1 MISSLFIKNI
11 ALIDSLNV
19 EFSDGLNIVSGET
32 GAGKSI
38 LIDSINF
45 VLGDRADKTLIR
57 YGEDSARVEVVFQA
71 EEKKSLKDFF
81 DEYGLEFETAIVV
94 SRSLT
99 ANGRSECRI
108 NGRPVSLFVLK
119 KLVSGLVDLHG
130 QHENQSLMDVQN
142 HLRILDNYAN
152 GTVEVLTEFR
162 AELANYKSL
171 NQEKN
176 DLMNPEERARQI
188 ELLEFQ
194 RDEIISVDL
203 KEGEESELAEKRE
216 RFAHME
222 KILSAVGGAADAL
235 DGDGGAVVSASTANA
250 MLSGVT
256 RFDRG
261 LETLTERLESAKI
274 ELTDIAEELKDY
286 LENSEFDIKT
296 REEIENRFDKI
307 RSLKRKY
314 GRSYEDIQDFLE
326 KTLNTLEKLYHA
338 EERFSELDLLLAK
351 SSEKL
356 QKLSRKLYEIRK
368 KAAEKFEKSIV
379 RQLNDL
385 GMKNTSFCV
394 SLQHSDE
401 VTDFDANGGDKIEF
415 LISANKGEPLKP
427 LQKIASGGELSRF
440 MLALKNIIAD
450 LDSIDTMIFDEID
463 TGISGNIAKVVAQK
477 LANISK
483 SRQVL
488 VVTHL
493 PQIAAMSDKHF
504 LIEKTVK
511 GDKTITAM
519 TELEEEGVLNE
530 IVRLTGGVSNSQVS
544 LSHAEELRAWALE
557 YKKSL

>member
-19 EFSDGLNIVSGET
+19 EFSDGLNIISGET

-71 EEKKSLKDFF
+71 EDKKSLKDFF
-81 DEYGLEFETAIVV
+81 EEYGLEFETAIVV

-152 GTVEVLTEFR
+152 GTVEILTEFR

-171 NQEKN
+171 NQEKS

-203 KEGEESELAEKRE
+203 KEGEESELSEKRE

-235 DGDGGAVVSASTANA
+235 DGDGGAVASASAANA
-250 MLSGVT
+250 MLIGVT
-256 RFDRG
+256 RFDRD
-261 LETLTERLESAKI
+261 LEALTERLESAKI
-274 ELTDIAEELKDY
+274 ELTDIADELKNY
-286 LENSEFDIKT
+286 LENSDFDVRT
-296 REEIENRFDKI
+296 REEIENRFDKV

-314 GRSYEDIQDFLE
+314 GRSYEEIQDFLE
-326 KTLNTLEKLYHA
+326 KTLSTLEKLYHA
-338 EERFSELDLLLAK
+338 EERFSELDLLLSK
-351 SSEKL
+351 SSGKL

-368 KAAEKFEKSIV
+368 KAAENFEKSIV

-394 SLQHSDE
+394 SLQHTDE
-401 VTDFDANGGDKIEF
+401 VADFDANGGDKIEF

-519 TELEEEGVLNE
+519 TELDEDGVLKE

-544 LSHAEELRAWALE
+544 LSHSEELRAWALG

>member
-1 MISSLFIKNI
+1 MISLLFIKNI

-171 NQEKN
+171 YQEKN

-222 KILSAVGGAADAL
+222 KILSAVGGAAEAL

-314 GRSYEDIQDFLE
+314 GKSYEDIQEFLE

-504 LIEKTVK
+504 LIDKTVK

>member
-19 EFSDGLNIVSGET
+19 EFSDGLNIISGET

-152 GTVEVLTEFR
+152 GTVEILTEFR
-162 AELANYKSL
+162 AELVNYKSL

-235 DGDGGAVVSASTANA
+235 DGDGGAVVSASAANA

-256 RFDRG
+256 RFDRD
-261 LETLTERLESAKI
+261 LEILTERLESAKI

-296 REEIENRFDKI
+296 REEIENRFDQI

-314 GRSYEDIQDFLE
+314 GRSYEEIQDFLE

-356 QKLSRKLYEIRK
+356 QKLSLKLYEIRK
-368 KAAEKFEKSIV
+368 KTAEKFEKSIV

-401 VTDFDANGGDKIEF
+401 VIDFDANGGDKIEF

-519 TELEEEGVLNE
+519 TELKEEGVLNE

-544 LSHAEELRAWALE
+544 LSHSEELRAWALE

>member
-19 EFSDGLNIVSGET
+19 EFSDGLNIISGET

-152 GTVEVLTEFR
+152 GTVEILTEFR

-235 DGDGGAVVSASTANA
+235 DGDGGAVISASTANA

-256 RFDRG
+256 RFDRD
-261 LETLTERLESAKI
+261 LEILTERLESAKI

-314 GRSYEDIQDFLE
+314 GRSYEEIQDFLE

-356 QKLSRKLYEIRK
+356 QKLSLRLYEIRK

-544 LSHAEELRAWALE
+544 LSHSEELRSWALE

>member
-19 EFSDGLNIVSGET
+19 EFSDGLNIISGET

-152 GTVEVLTEFR
+152 GTVEILTEFR

-250 MLSGVT
+250 LLTSVT
-256 RFDRG
+256 RFDRD
-261 LETLTERLESAKI
+261 LEALTERLESAKI

-296 REEIENRFDKI
+296 REEIENRFDKV

-314 GRSYEDIQDFLE
+314 GRYYEEIHDFLE
-326 KTLNTLEKLYHA
+326 KTLSTLEKLYHA
-338 EERFSELDLLLAK
+338 EERFSELDFLLAK

-356 QKLSRKLYEIRK
+356 QKLSRRLYEIRK
-368 KAAEKFEKSIV
+368 KAADKFEKSIV

-511 GDKTITAM
+511 GDKTVTAM

-544 LSHAEELRAWALE
+544 LSHSEELRAWALE

>member
-108 NGRPVSLFVLK
+108 NGRPVSLFFLK

-152 GTVEVLTEFR
+152 GTAEVLTEFR

-235 DGDGGAVVSASTANA
+235 DSDGGAVVSASTANA

-314 GRSYEDIQDFLE
+314 GKSYEDIQEFLE

>member
-152 GTVEVLTEFR
+152 GTVEILTEFR

-235 DGDGGAVVSASTANA
+235 DGDGGATVSASAANA

-256 RFDRG
+256 RFDRD
-261 LETLTERLESAKI
+261 LEILTERLESAKI

-314 GRSYEDIQDFLE
+314 GRSYEEIQDFLE

-356 QKLSRKLYEIRK
+356 QKLSLKLYEIRK

-401 VTDFDANGGDKIEF
+401 VIDFDANGGDKIEF

-544 LSHAEELRAWALE
+544 LSHSEELRAWALE

>member
-19 EFSDGLNIVSGET
+19 EFSDGLNIISGET

-152 GTVEVLTEFR
+152 GTVEILTEFR

-171 NQEKN
+171 NQEKS

-203 KEGEESELAEKRE
+203 KEGEESELSEKRE

-235 DGDGGAVVSASTANA
+235 DGDGGAVFSASAANA
-250 MLSGVT
+250 MLASVT

-261 LETLTERLESAKI
+261 LEALTERLESAKI
-274 ELTDIAEELKDY
+274 ELTDIAEEIKDY
-286 LENSEFDIKT
+286 LENSEFDMKT

-314 GRSYEDIQDFLE
+314 GRSYEEIQDFLE
-326 KTLNTLEKLYHA
+326 KTLSTLEKLYHA
-338 EERFSELDLLLAK
+338 EERFFELDLLLAK

-356 QKLSRKLYEIRK
+356 QKLSRRLYEIRK

-450 LDSIDTMIFDEID
+450 LDAIDTMIFDEID

-511 GDKTITAM
+511 GDKTVTAM
-519 TELEEEGVLNE
+519 TELEEEGVLKE

-544 LSHAEELRAWALE
+544 ISHSEELRAWALE

>member
-171 NQEKN
+171 YQEKN

-222 KILSAVGGAADAL
+222 KILSAVGGAAEAL

-314 GRSYEDIQDFLE
+314 GKSYEDIQEFLE

>member
-152 GTVEVLTEFR
+152 GTAEVLTEFR

-235 DGDGGAVVSASTANA
+235 DGDGGAVISASTANA

-256 RFDRG
+256 RFDRD
-261 LETLTERLESAKI
+261 LEILTERLESAKI

-314 GRSYEDIQDFLE
+314 GRSYEEIQDFLE

-356 QKLSRKLYEIRK
+356 QKLSLRLYEIRK

-530 IVRLTGGVSNSQVS
+530 IVRLTGGVCNSQVS

>member
-19 EFSDGLNIVSGET
+19 EFSDGLNIISGET

-216 RFAHME
+216 RFSHME

-314 GRSYEDIQDFLE
+314 GRSYEDIQEFLE

>member
-19 EFSDGLNIVSGET
+19 EFSDGLNIISGET

-71 EEKKSLKDFF
+71 EDKKSLKDFF
-81 DEYGLEFETAIVV
+81 EEYGLEYETAIVV

-152 GTVEVLTEFR
+152 GTVGLLTEFR

-171 NQEKN
+171 NQEKS

-194 RDEIISVDL
+194 RDEIISADL
-203 KEGEESELAEKRE
+203 KEGEEAELSEKRE

-235 DGDGGAVVSASTANA
+235 DGDGGAVASASAANA
-250 MLSGVT
+250 MLIGVT
-256 RFDRG
+256 RFDRD
-261 LETLTERLESAKI
+261 LEALTERLESAKI
-274 ELTDIAEELKDY
+274 ELTDIADELKNY
-286 LENSEFDIKT
+286 LENSDFDVRT
-296 REEIENRFDKI
+296 REEIENRFDKV

-314 GRSYEDIQDFLE
+314 GRSYEEIQGFLE
-326 KTLNTLEKLYHA
+326 KTLATLEKLYHA
-338 EERFSELDLLLAK
+338 EERFSELDLLLSK
-351 SSEKL
+351 SSGKL

-368 KAAEKFEKSIV
+368 KASENFEKSIV

-394 SLQHSDE
+394 SLQHTDE
-401 VTDFDANGGDKIEF
+401 VADFDANGGDKIEF

-511 GDKTITAM
+511 CDKTITAM
-519 TELEEEGVLNE
+519 TELDEEGVLKE

-544 LSHAEELRAWALE
+544 LSHSEELRAWALG

>member
-19 EFSDGLNIVSGET
+19 KFSDGLNIISGET

-235 DGDGGAVVSASTANA
+235 DSDGGAVVSASTANA

-351 SSEKL
+351 SFEKL

-544 LSHAEELRAWALE
+544 LSHSEELRSWALE